1 VSAAEFWHPSEAVKT
16 ASNLVDFMAR
26 NGIADYDALVRRADQ
41 DPEWFWDAA
50 MKWLDIR
57 FVSPYRKVMDASA
70 GLPWTKWCVGGTT
83 NVVMSCIEK
92 HRGTPTYQKCAIDW
106 AGEQGGR
113 RALTYAELDAMIC
126 RIAGALRSL
135 GLSEGDTVALY
146 MPMLPETFAAFLAI
160 AKIGAIAVPL
170 FSGFAAP
177 AVATRLADADVKA
190 VFTVDATW
198 RAGRRVPMKAIVD
211 EALRDVPSVK
221 NVIVLDHAG
230 TKTAMTAGRDH
241 DWTGLVAKFPT
252 EAPTAIVDAEATFL
266 LVYTSGTTG
275 KPKGVVHTH
284 CGFLAKAGADFGLCM
299 DMKSDDRHLW
309 MSDMGWVV
317 GPIVATVTTLLG
329 ATIIMAE
336 GAPSWPGDPFR
347 ILRLVDEMGVTNL
360 GVAPTLVRQL
370 MAQDPAGMKGI
381 DVSRLRVVPSTGE
394 PWTPDA
400 WDWHLKHI
408 CRNRAAPLNVSGG
421 TEISGGILVSTVL
434 HTQRPCGFSAVCPAM
449 GVRILRADGSE
460 APRGE
465 VGELVFTIPPIGLTR
480 GLWRDPERY
489 IETYWSMFPNVWR
502 HGDWAIEDDNG
513 TWYVHGRSDDT
524 INVAGKRVGPA
535 EIESALLESDDLLD
549 AAAIAAPD
557 PLKGVAVVCVC
568 VAATGVTPDD
578 AMAERLSDVVADRIG
593 KPFRPREVLFVEQLP
608 KTRNMKTMRRVVRS
622 ALLDQEPGDLSAL
635 VNPEAVDLIRR
646 AARATA

>member
-1 VSAAEFWHPSEAVKT
+1 MGAAEFWHPTEAIKA
-16 ASNLVDFMAR
+16 ASNLVDFMGR
-26 NGIADYDALVRRADQ
+26 NGIADYDDLVRRADR
-41 DPEWFWDAA
+41 DPEWYWDAA
-50 MKWLDIR
+50 MTWLDIR
-57 FVSPYRKVMDASA
+57 FATPYRKVMDSSA
-70 GLPWTKWCVGGTT
+70 GPPWVKWCLGGTT
-83 NVVMSCIEK
+83 NLVMSCIEK
-92 HRGTPTYQKCAIDW
+92 HRGTPTHRKCAIDW

-113 RALTYAELDAMIC
+113 RALSYAELDAMVC

-135 GLSEGDTVALY
+135 GIRQGDTVALY
-146 MPMLPETFAAFLAI
+146 MPMLPETFAAFFAI
-160 AKIGAIAVPL
+160 AKIGAVAVPL
-170 FSGFAAP
+170 FSGFAAT

-198 RAGRRVPMKAIVD
+198 RAGRRVAMKAVVD
-211 EALRDVPSVK
+211 EALRDAPTVK
-221 NVIVLDHAG
+221 HVMVLDHAG
-230 TKTAMTAGRDH
+230 TGPALAAGRDH
-241 DWTGLVAKFPT
+241 DWATLVAPFPAD
-252 EAPTAIVDAEATFL
+252 APTAIMDAEATCL

-284 CGFLAKAGADFGLCM
+284 CGFLAKGASDFGLCM
-299 DMKSDDRHLW
+299 DMKADDRHLW

-317 GPIVATVTTLLG
+317 GPLVATVTTLMG
-329 ATIIMAE
+329 ATIVMAE
-336 GAPSWPGDPFR
+336 GAPSFPGDPFR
-347 ILRLVDEMGVTNL
+347 ILRLAAEMGVTNL

-370 MAQDPAGMKGI
+370 MAQDPAGMQGF
-381 DVSRLRVVPSTGE
+381 DLSRLRVVPSTGE

-400 WDWHLKHI
+400 WDWHLRHI
-408 CRNRAAPLNVSGG
+408 CQNRAAPLNISGG
-421 TEISGGILVSTVL
+421 TEIGGGILVSTVL
-434 HTQRPCGFSAVCPAM
+434 HTQKPCGFSTVCPAM

-480 GLWRDPERY
+480 GLWRDAERY
-489 IETYWSMFPNVWR
+489 LETYWSMYPDVWR
-502 HGDWAIEDDNG
+502 HGDWAVEEEDG

-568 VAATGVTPDD
+568 VAATGVTPNA
-578 AMAERLSDVVADRIG
+578 AMAERLSDVVSERIG

-646 AARATA
+646 AARAGA